1 MAFDTTYADIL
12 LTIFTNLIAM
22 AICIMIFYFGLDPIV
37 HLQPNQSP
45 NQSQKNTNK
54 K

>member
-37 HLQPNQSP
+37 HLHPNQSP
-45 NQSQKNTNK
+45 KNTKNTNQK
-54 K
+54 